1 MRYIYKSVSLRNRR
15 RTERGLINLLDGW
28 ATSTAWCRGCAA
40 AHVRHAAW
48 HTTWHA
54 ALSWWGTA
62 SCCVHLGDD
71 RRADTLELL
80 LLVLELVLLG
90 GLVGIEPRHGRVN
103 LVDNR
108 LLVLLREF
116 VLDLLVLD
124 SLLHRVGVRLEGVL
138 GRDLLA
144 GLLVLDLEA
153 LGLVDHALN
162 VLLGEPTL
170 VVGDGDLLGLAGR
183 LVGRRHVE
191 DTVGIDIKGD
201 FDLRHATRCRGDPG
215 QLELSEHVVVLGHG
229 TLAFVDLDEDTWL
242 VVGVRGE
249 GLGLLGRDG
258 RVTLDERSHDTASSL
273 EAHRQRGDVEEQEI
287 LDLLGRVTLE
297 DRGLHGGTVG
307 HSLVRVD
314 RLVELLAVEEVLEEL
329 LDLRDPGGA
338 TDEDNLV
345 DRGLVELGVT
355 ERLLDWVEG
364 TPEEVGAELLEAS
377 PGDRRVHVDALEER
391 VDLDRSLGGRRQRP
405 LCPLARGAESTERA
419 LVAREVLVLVLALKL
434 LDEVVHEPVVKVF
447 ATEVGVAGG
456 RLDLE
461 HPVVDREDRHVKGP
475 AAEVKDQ
482 HVALAD
488 PALLV
493 EPVRERRGGRLVDD
507 AEHVEAGDDCGI
519 LGRGTLGV
527 VEVGRDGDD
536 CIGDGL
542 AEVGLCR
549 LLHLGEDHRG
559 DLLRGELLLLA
570 HVLDLDLRLVAS
582 IVDHGERPVLGV
594 RGHRGVVEVAADQ
607 PLGIEDR
614 VGRVEGHL
622 VLGGVA
628 DQSFGVRE
636 GHVRRGGPIALIV
649 GDDLHLSI
657 VENSDARIR
666 CAQVDPDCLVLGSR
680 HCGVGVCW

>member
-1 MRYIYKSVSLRNRR
+1 MCLVRTGVLVDLLRRCCS
-15 RTERGLINLLDGW
+15 TPRGRCTRCAVGSTVQLGHDW
-28 ATSTAWCRGCAA
+28 AC
-40 AHVRHAAW
+40 
-48 HTTWHA
+48 
-54 ALSWWGTA
+54 
-62 SCCVHLGDD
+62 D
-71 RRADTLELL
+71 RLELL
-80 LLVLELVLLG
+80 ALVLEFVLLG
-90 GLVGIEPRHGRVN
+90 GLIGVDPVHG
-103 LVDNR
+103 LADLGEHC
-108 LLVLLREF
+108 LLVFVRQLVRDLG
-116 VLDLLVLD
+116 VLDR
-124 SLLHRVGVRLEGVL
+124 LLHRVGVGLEPVLGLDFLEYLGVLIGKLCGLVDHPFDIGLRQPRAVVGDLDRLGLRGRLVL
-138 GRDLLA
+138 GRDVEA
-144 GLLVLDLEA
+144 RVGVDVERHLDLRNA
-153 LGLVDHALN
+153 PG
-162 VLLGEPTL
+162 
-170 VVGDGDLLGLAGR
+170 
-183 LVGRRHVE
+183 
-191 DTVGIDIKGD
+191 
-201 FDLRHATRCRGDPG
+201 CRWDPG
-215 QLELSEHVVVLGHG
+215 QRELAQLVAVLGLRPLPLEDRDGHRR
-229 TLAFVDLDEDTWL
+229 LIVDR
-242 VVGVRGE
+242 RGE
-249 GLGLLGRDG
+249 SLGLLCGDG
-258 RVTLDERSHDTASSL
+258 CAPLDQGSHDPAVRL
-273 EAHRQRGDVEEQEI
+273 EPEREWSDVDQKHVAETGVGA
-287 LDLLGRVTLE
+287 LGAARIE
-297 DRGLHGGTVG
+297 DRRLHRSTVG
-307 HSLVRVD
+307 HGLVRVD
-314 RLVELLAVEEVLEEL
+314 RLVELLAVEEVLEQL
-329 LDLRDPGGA
+329 LDLWDPGA
-338 TDEDNLV
+338 PSNQHNVV
-345 DRGLVELGVT
+345 DLGLVHLCIGESALHRV
-355 ERLLDWVEG
+355 ERA
-364 TPEEVGAELLEAS
+364 TEEVGAHLLEAS